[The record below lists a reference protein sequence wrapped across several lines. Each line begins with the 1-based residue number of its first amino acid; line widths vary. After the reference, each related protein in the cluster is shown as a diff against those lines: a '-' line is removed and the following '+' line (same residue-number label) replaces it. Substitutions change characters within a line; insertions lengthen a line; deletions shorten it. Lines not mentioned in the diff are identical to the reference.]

1 MEVRATISRDELKQ
15 IQFIVKTLQLNSFR
29 ILETFECFS
38 NVQVRYEMNVDEHNR
53 LYSFLRQDEPKPLS
67 KLTRFLRIFRRTKNR
82 LTRTA

>member
-1 MEVRATISRDELKQ
+1 MEVLSTISHDELKQ

-38 NVQVRYEMNVDEHNR
+38 NIQVRYEINVDENNR
-53 LYSFLRQDEPKPLS
+53 LNSFLRQDEPKPLS
-67 KLTRFLRIFRRTKNR
+67 KFTRFLRTFRRAKNR